1 MLNKFRYILR
11 KNYYRCFGEY
21 DVTMEQLK
29 NMQKE
34 GTTIVDV
41 RSPLEYEEGHIEGS
55 ILIPE
60 YELKK
65 DIEKYLPNKDE
76 KIILYC
82 QTGHRSKRAQKELK
96 QLGYSNVYNLYNGIE
111 NY

>member
-34 GTTIVDV
+34 GTTVVDV
-41 RSPLEYEEGHIEGS
+41 RSPLEYKEGHIEGA

-60 YELKK
+60 YELKTN
-65 DIEKYLPNKDE
+65 IENIIPNK
-76 KIILYC
+76 IIISIFFRIL
-82 QTGHRSKRAQKELK
+82 SPIFN
-96 QLGYSNVYNLYNGIE
+96 YSIKYVIMIWVII
-111 NY
+111 